1 MPMKWICVLLL
12 LANIGYY
19 GWTFNQDLTQPA
31 RRAKQAV
38 PSAPGVASLTLLR
51 ELGASPRLRNDAP
64 DRAQNSGQSLTA
76 QEPDI
81 EDNGADESISIS
93 NPNPMLPS
101 AKVCVTAGPL
111 AEATQSERLR
121 DWLATRSV
129 RVVHEAR
136 AIRTR
141 QLYWVFLEPADEAQA
156 QQRLLD
162 LQGKGVSGVELIRR
176 GGLMNAISLGLFSSQ
191 EAVNARLDEMQR
203 QGYHPVVVP
212 RYETRREYW
221 LRAELGVGY
230 EELAAIPPEL
240 GIEVALARSHCAAFR

>member
-1 MPMKWICVLLL
+1 MKWICVLLL

-19 GWTFNQDLTQPA
+19 GWTFNQDLTQPT
-31 RRAKQAV
+31 RTAKRVA
-38 PSAPGVASLTLLR
+38 PPDPGVASLTLLR
-51 ELGASPRLRNDAP
+51 ELGGSPRLRDDAP
-64 DRAQNSGQSLTA
+64 DRAENPGEQPNA
-76 QEPDI
+76 PEPGI

-111 AEATQSERLR
+111 TEAAQSERLR

-136 AIRTR
+136 AVRTR

-156 QQRLLD
+156 QRRLVD
-162 LQGKGVSGVELIRR
+162 LRDKGVADVELIRR
-176 GGLMNAISLGLFSSQ
+176 GGLMNAISLGLFASQ

-221 LRAELGVGY
+221 LRAELGVGH

-240 GIEVALARSHCAAFR
+240 EIDVALARSRCTAFR